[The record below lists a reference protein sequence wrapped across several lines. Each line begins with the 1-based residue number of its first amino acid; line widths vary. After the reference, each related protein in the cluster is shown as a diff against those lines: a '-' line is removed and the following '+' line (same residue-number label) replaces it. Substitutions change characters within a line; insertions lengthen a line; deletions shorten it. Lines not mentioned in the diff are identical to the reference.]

1 MSALFEPL
9 TLRSLTVP
17 NRVWM
22 APMCMYS
29 AAADG
34 ADLGV
39 ATDFHLAHLGSRAA
53 GGAGLVMV
61 EATAVRPEGRISPYD
76 LGLWNDRQ
84 QQALGR
90 IAALVASHGAVP
102 AVQLAH
108 SGRKAGTRQPW
119 LGGTPVP
126 PEEGGWQP
134 VGPSD
139 LPFGANPVPHE
150 LTVEE
155 IGAVVRSF
163 AEAAQRALAAGFQVA
178 EVHGAHGYLIHSF
191 LSPAAN
197 HRSDGYGGGFAGR
210 ARLALEVA
218 AAVRAVWPADL
229 PVFFRVSATD
239 WLAGE
244 PSWTVDDSALL
255 AKELQGV
262 GVDLVDVSSGGLAPH
277 ADVRVG
283 PGYQVPFAARVRELG
298 GLPVSAVG
306 LITEP
311 EQAERILTDGLADA
325 VMLGRELLR
334 NPYWPQHAARTLG
347 AERRWPRQYGFAV
360 GARG

>member
-9 TLRSLTVP
+9 TLRSLTIP

-22 APMCMYS
+22 SPMCMYS
-29 AAADG
+29 AAPEG
-34 ADLGV
+34 PEEGV

-53 GGAGLVMV
+53 GGTGLVMV
-61 EATAVRPEGRISPYD
+61 EATGVSPEGRISPYD

-84 QQALGR
+84 QQALAR
-90 IAALVASHGAVP
+90 VAALIAGHGAVP
-102 AVQLAH
+102 AIQLAH
-108 SGRKAGTRQPW
+108 AGRKAGSRQPW
-119 LGGTPVP
+119 LGGTPLDAA
-126 PEEGGWQP
+126 EGGWQP
-134 VGPSD
+134 VGPSLLAFAD
-139 LPFGANPVPHE
+139 HPLPHE

-155 IGAVVRSF
+155 IAEVVRSF
-163 AEAAQRALAAGFQVA
+163 ARAAERALAAGFRVA

-197 HRSDGYGGGFAGR
+197 HRTDGYGGSFAGR
-210 ARLALEVA
+210 ARLALEVT
-218 AAVRAVWPADL
+218 AAVRAVWPQEL

-239 WLAGE
+239 WLPGE
-244 PSWTVDDSALL
+244 PSWTLEESVLL
-255 AKELQGV
+255 AKELAAAGA
-262 GVDLVDVSSGGLAPH
+262 DLVDVSSGGLAPH
-277 ADVRVG
+277 AEITTG
-283 PGYQVPFAARVRELG
+283 PGYQVPFAAGIRAAA

-311 EQAERILTDGLADA
+311 EQAERILRDGHADA

-334 NPYWPQHAARTLG
+334 NPYWAHDAARALG

-360 GARG
+360 GSRG